1 MSNEFVI
8 YITAI
13 FCIFSRASL
22 NVIDRSQYFNQK
34 LCPIIL
40 GYWNNLIPSVFA
52 IFIFYLT
59 SVDVEI
65 KLSVEAFMLATVIQI
80 VSYSFS
86 FCLRFFKVMHLAVI
100 SKISDLTISVS
111 LIFLGF
117 NQGFFILTT
126 GFLSLLMAALLVF
139 FNKIY
144 KNYLALIILIFVMT
158 INGVLA
164 FLFKEW
170 NIVDNNAN
178 TIILFT
184 CEVAFWR
191 LLFSVFPLFIKH
203 GLLSFFSFPSSS
215 INSLQFFLRSLL
227 SISTQSTFIFLITQE
242 LFILAI
248 PILNLTAMAG
258 ALMAIL
264 FLNERFTKPD
274 LVVMSVIFLSSSIP
288 FFNSYEQHKI

>member
-1 MSNEFVI
+1 
-8 YITAI
+8 
-13 FCIFSRASL
+13 
-22 NVIDRSQYFNQK
+22 
-34 LCPIIL
+34 
-40 GYWNNLIPSVFA
+40 
-52 IFIFYLT
+52 
-59 SVDVEI
+59 
-65 KLSVEAFMLATVIQI
+65 
-80 VSYSFS
+80 
-86 FCLRFFKVMHLAVI
+86 MHLAVI

-170 NIVDNNAN
+170 NIIDNNAN